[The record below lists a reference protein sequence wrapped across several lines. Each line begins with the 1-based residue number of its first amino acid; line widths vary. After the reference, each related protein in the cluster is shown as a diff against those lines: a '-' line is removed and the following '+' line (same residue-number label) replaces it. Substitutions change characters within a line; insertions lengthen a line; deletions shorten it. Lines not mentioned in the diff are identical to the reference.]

1 METAGIHVF
10 SFLFN
15 TLCGEFPL
23 LSATRSIDIPIL
35 KMSSRSRRTPHPPRS
50 PSALRVAAV
59 QLRSVDNYD
68 SNLERIHSILVECA
82 SEGVQVAA
90 FPECAVTGYDA
101 KAILRPSL
109 RNLRQT
115 ERELAETCR
124 RHSIHALVGIPWR
137 SRDQIQNAV
146 IVIDQDGRLV
156 TRHLKVHLVGQDRSW
171 GCTPGNT
178 PSPVFP
184 VGRALCSVFICHD
197 SRYPELCRLPVLAG
211 ARVLFYISHEASLTK
226 ESKMEPYR
234 AQIQARAAE
243 NGVFVVHAN
252 APANRDLSASHGQSR
267 IVGPDGNLLEEASI
281 FDEEVLIADLELP
294 EATAENALRSLDV
307 PPLDQWWRDGMR
319 HVRVF
324 K

>member
-1 METAGIHVF
+1 MLPKTKRTQRA
-10 SFLFN
+10 
-15 TLCGEFPL
+15 P
-23 LSATRSIDIPIL
+23 
-35 KMSSRSRRTPHPPRS
+35 RR

-59 QLRSVDNYD
+59 QLRSVDDYD
-68 SNLERIHSILVECA
+68 SNLERIHSMLARCA

-101 KAILRPSL
+101 KAILRPTL

-115 ERELAETCR
+115 ERELAEACR
-124 RHSIHALVGIPWR
+124 RHRISALVGIPWR
-137 SRDQIQNAV
+137 SRDQIYNAV
-146 IVIDQDGRLV
+146 IVIDRNGRLI
-156 TRHLKVHLVGQDRSW
+156 TRHLKVHLVGGDRSW
-171 GCTPGNT
+171 GCKPGNT

-184 VGRALCSVFICHD
+184 IGRALCSVFICHD

-226 ESKMEPYR
+226 EWKMEPYR

-252 APANRDLSASHGQSR
+252 APANHDLSASHGQSR
-267 IVGPDGNLLEEASI
+267 IVDPNGNIIEEASF

-294 EATAENALRSLDV
+294 EAKAENALRSLDI

-319 HVRVF
+319 HVRVL